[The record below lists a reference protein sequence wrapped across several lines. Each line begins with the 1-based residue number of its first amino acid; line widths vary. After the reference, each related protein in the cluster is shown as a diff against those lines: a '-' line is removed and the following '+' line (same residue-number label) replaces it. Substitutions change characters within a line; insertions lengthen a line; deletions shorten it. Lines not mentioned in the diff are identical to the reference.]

1 MLSKEPCLLTYNC
14 NGTFGSM
21 NMNSFGCFDHLFFT
35 TVDKQ
40 ANDDS
45 S

>member
-1 MLSKEPCLLTYNC
+1 MLSKEPCLLTYNR
-14 NGTFGSM
+14 NGSM
-21 NMNSFGCFDHLFFT
+21 EMNSFGCFNYLFFT
-35 TVDKQ
+35 TVDEQ